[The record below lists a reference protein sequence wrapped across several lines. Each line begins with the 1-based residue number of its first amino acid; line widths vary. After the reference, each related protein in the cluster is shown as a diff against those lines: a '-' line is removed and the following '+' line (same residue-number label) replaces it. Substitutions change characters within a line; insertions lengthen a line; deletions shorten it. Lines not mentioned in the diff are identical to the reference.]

1 MPLTKDTMKNMV
13 RTSWLLLLLLCLNA
27 CNLSEKNRQYG
38 VEGDTELKSS
48 YWILL
53 SLQDQQF
60 QDNPENRTAY
70 IRFEAGENELKGY
83 TGCNR
88 LMGRYSVNNGSLK
101 LTNLGT
107 TRAMC
112 PIIEQENLL
121 MAVLEK
127 ADSYRIA
134 GEILTL
140 FYQNRAIATFR
151 AGAEPNMPPNP

>member
-1 MPLTKDTMKNMV
+1 ML
-13 RTSWLLLLLLCLNA
+13 RYGWLLPLFLYLSA
-27 CNLSEKNRQYG
+27 CNLSEKSRQYG
-38 VEGDTELKSS
+38 EGDTELQNS

-60 QDNPENRTAY
+60 EDNPETRTAY
-70 IRFEAGENELKGY
+70 IRFEAADNELTGY

-88 LMGRYSVNNGSLK
+88 LMGRYNLQNGSLQ

-121 MAVLEK
+121 VAVLEK
-127 ADSYRIA
+127 ADTYKIS
-134 GEILTL
+134 GDVLTL
-140 FYQNRAIATFR
+140 FHQNTAVATFR
-151 AGAEPNMPPNP
+151 AGAEPNMPEER

>member
-1 MPLTKDTMKNMV
+1 MKNML
-13 RTSWLLLLLLCLNA
+13 RYSWVLLLLVCLTA
-27 CNLSEKNRQYG
+27 CNLSKKNRQYG
-38 VEGDTELKSS
+38 EGDTALQSS

-60 QDNPENRTAY
+60 QDNPETRTAY
-70 IRFEAGENELKGY
+70 IRFEAGEDELKGF

-88 LMGRYSVNNGSLK
+88 LMGRYSLSNGSLK
-101 LTNLGT
+101 LTSLST

-127 ADSYRIA
+127 ADSYRIS
-134 GEILTL
+134 GEVLTL
-140 FYQNRAIATFR
+140 FSQNTAVATFR
-151 AGAEPNMPPNP
+151 AGAEPNMPEVR

>member
-1 MPLTKDTMKNMV
+1 MKKIL
-13 RTSWLLLLLLCLNA
+13 RYSWLLLLFLFLSA
-27 CNLSEKNRQYG
+27 CNLSEKNRRYG

-60 QDNPENRTAY
+60 EDNPENQTAY
-70 IRFEAGENELKGY
+70 IRFEAGENELTGF

-88 LMGRYSVNNGSLK
+88 LMGRYSLSNGSLQ
-101 LTNLGT
+101 LTNLAT

-121 MAVLEK
+121 MAVLK
-127 ADSYRIA
+127 TVDSYEIA
-134 GEILTL
+134 GDVLTL
-140 FYQNRAIATFR
+140 FHQKTAVATFKT
-151 AGAEPNMPPNP
+151 GSEPNMPDVR